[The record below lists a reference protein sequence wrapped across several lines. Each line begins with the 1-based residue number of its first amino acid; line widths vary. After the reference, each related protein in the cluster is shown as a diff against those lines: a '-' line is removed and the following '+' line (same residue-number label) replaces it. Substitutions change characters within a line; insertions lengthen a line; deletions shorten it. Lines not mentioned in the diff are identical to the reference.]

1 MIGNEG
7 GIEYHEEP
15 IEYHD
20 QECYFFSRLRLKY
33 AISSSLYDCAPSKVR
48 FRAIINIAI
57 PYSILFR
64 RCLVT
69 LHHLSVHHIV
79 KCLQEN
85 LRRSVRLVILSW
97 CYDTLPILHFSLHK

>member
-33 AISSSLYDCAPSKVR
+33 DVP
-48 FRAIINIAI
+48 I
-57 PYSILFR
+57 PRKNKLIM
-64 RCLVT
+64 
-69 LHHLSVHHIV
+69 LSQ
-79 KCLQEN
+79 K
-85 LRRSVRLVILSW
+85 SVFEPL
-97 CYDTLPILHFSLHK
+97 